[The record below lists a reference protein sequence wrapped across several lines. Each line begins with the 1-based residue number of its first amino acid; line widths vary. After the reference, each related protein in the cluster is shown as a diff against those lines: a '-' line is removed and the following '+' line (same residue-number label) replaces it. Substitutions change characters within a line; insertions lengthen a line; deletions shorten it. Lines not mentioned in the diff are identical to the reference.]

1 MIRVSSEVVRD
12 DPLAFIVALSS
23 LALKSKWG
31 DTVHSIM
38 YYAGKA
44 QARDLD
50 VELGR
55 AGGLEET
62 VGR

>member
-44 QARDLD
+44 RARDLTSNW
-50 VELGR
+50 